1 MDNSHPHQRQS
12 RIMASWSSF
21 RSLPGWV
28 QAWVVGILVPVNAAS
43 FSMLDTW
50 SGRAVATAA
59 LLVVA
64 TNVPI
69 MLWARGMSK
78 LMAVPHLV
86 IWGPLQWFLI
96 SKMRLVTGTDAI
108 AQPEQVY
115 AMVVL
120 LVNGVSLAFD
130 ALDSWRWLKGDRA
143 VPGMR
148 V

>member
-1 MDNSHPHQRQS
+1 MDNFHPHQRQS
-12 RIMASWSSF
+12 RIMASWGSF

-28 QAWVVGILVPVNAAS
+28 QFWVGCILVPVNAAS
-43 FSMLDTW
+43 FAMLDTG
-50 SGRAVATAA
+50 SGRAVAAAA

-64 TNVPI
+64 SNVPI

-78 LMAVPHLV
+78 LMAVPHLF

-96 SKMRLVTGTDAI
+96 SKLWLVAGADAM

-120 LVNGVSLAFD
+120 VVNGVSLAFD
-130 ALDSWRWLKGDRA
+130 TLDSWHWLKGDRA
-143 VPGMR
+143 APGMR

>member
-1 MDNSHPHQRQS
+1 MDNFPPHQRQS

-28 QAWVVGILVPVNAAS
+28 QAWVACILVPVNAAS
-43 FSMLDTW
+43 FAMLDTG
-50 SGRAVATAA
+50 SGRAVAAAA

-69 MLWARGMSK
+69 MLLARGMSK
-78 LMAVPHLV
+78 LMAVPHLF

-96 SKMRLVTGTDAI
+96 SKMRLVAGADAMP
-108 AQPEQVY
+108 QPEQVY

-120 LVNGVSLAFD
+120 VVNGVSLAFD
-130 ALDSWRWLKGDRA
+130 TLDSWRWLKGDRA
-143 VPGMR
+143 VPSMR